1 MADRLLSVHVCSK
14 ITLYVQ
20 QTRPSGFLS
29 IPSSAPSAPR
39 LLRVVDSTS
48 CQLDWLPPIS
58 PNGALTYTVQHQLS
72 FGGSFMNVATGLT
85 VTHNAAVDLPSGDRV
100 TLRVRAVNGA
110 GIRDSDTIELQGMY
124 AWCV

>member
-1 MADRLLSVHVCSK
+1 
-14 ITLYVQ
+14 
-20 QTRPSGFLS
+20 
-29 IPSSAPSAPR
+29 
-39 LLRVVDSTS
+39 
-48 CQLDWLPPIS
+48 
-58 PNGALTYTVQHQLS
+58 
-72 FGGSFMNVATGLT
+72 MNVATGLT